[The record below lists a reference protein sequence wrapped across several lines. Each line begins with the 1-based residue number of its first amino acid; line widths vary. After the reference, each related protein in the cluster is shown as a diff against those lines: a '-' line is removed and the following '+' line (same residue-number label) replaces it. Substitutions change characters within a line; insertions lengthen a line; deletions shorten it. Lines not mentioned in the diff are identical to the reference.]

1 MAYSLLEVHTD
12 LLWKTDSENSCD
24 TSTSADRKFFDAI
37 WKNPMSQ
44 KVKIFIWKLA
54 RNGLGVQ
61 SNRMRQHLIP
71 YATCSI
77 CGMEPE
83 NGHHAMVHCTFAS
96 SLRHALRRSWSLPDD
111 PAFMY
116 TGPDWILALLN
127 SVTILE
133 NLASS
138 ERHCFWEWHVPHLIF
153 S

>member
-1 MAYSLLEVHTD
+1 
-12 LLWKTDSENSCD
+12 
-24 TSTSADRKFFDAI
+24 
-37 WKNPMSQ
+37 MSQ

-96 SLRHALRRSWSLPDD
+96 SLRHALRGSWTLPDD
-111 PAFMY
+111 LAFMY
-116 TGPDWILALLN
+116 TGPDERIMYLALKQISLSYLALKSLN
-127 SVTILE
+127 FFL
-133 NLASS
+133 SS
-138 ERHCFWEWHVPHLIF
+138 IKLKFPSLHSTAVYLG
-153 S
+153 